1 MFEIRKN
8 KVIQNY
14 LYNLSYQIVIT
25 VLPIITTPYLTRVLG
40 ADNLGIARYVESIAT
55 LFTIIGLLGML
66 WYADRAIA
74 YNRHNKQEISRC
86 FWEIF
91 ILRIVLLVVTLI
103 VYAIFFNGI
112 EYQKYFK
119 IYAFYIVGTFL
130 DVSWL
135 FTGLEEM
142 KPVVVRNYIV
152 RIIFTILLFVCIHS
166 KQDLNAYIWIM
177 SLMTFAS
184 GALILPWIRN
194 YVSLVPLK
202 QIHFMRHLLP
212 ALALF
217 LPQAASQL
225 YVQCD
230 TVMIKA
236 MLPDVAYVSYYTENE
251 KIAKLP
257 IILATALSTVL
268 MPRIAY
274 EFSKGKNNEVKSY
287 IEKALFSTILVLLP
301 CCTGLIA
308 VARNFV
314 PFFLGK
320 EFADTFRILM
330 ILCPAMVFI
339 GISNV
344 TGIQYLVAVN
354 KNRELT
360 ISYVVALIA
369 NLCINYMLIP
379 RFGVYGAAVGTLVAE
394 GLSMSVQYY
403 YMHKYIGKTL
413 DVILVF
419 KLFILSVLM
428 GGIVYC
434 INYLNMG
441 YLAKMFVQVIVGV
454 LIYGIGVWG
463 MLRHRRRSE

>member
-1 MFEIRKN
+1 M
-8 KVIQNY
+8 
-14 LYNLSYQIVIT
+14 
-25 VLPIITTPYLTRVLG
+25 
-40 ADNLGIARYVESIAT
+40 
-55 LFTIIGLLGML
+55 
-66 WYADRAIA
+66 
-74 YNRHNKQEISRC
+74 
-86 FWEIF
+86 
-91 ILRIVLLVVTLI
+91 
-103 VYAIFFNGI
+103 
-112 EYQKYFK
+112 
-119 IYAFYIVGTFL
+119 
-130 DVSWL
+130 
-135 FTGLEEM
+135 
-142 KPVVVRNYIV
+142 
-152 RIIFTILLFVCIHS
+152 
-166 KQDLNAYIWIM
+166 
-177 SLMTFAS
+177 
-184 GALILPWIRN
+184 
-194 YVSLVPLK
+194 
-202 QIHFMRHLLP
+202 
-212 ALALF
+212 
-217 LPQAASQL
+217 
-225 YVQCD
+225 
-230 TVMIKA
+230 
-236 MLPDVAYVSYYTENE
+236 AYVSYYTENE

-320 EFADTFRILM
+320 EFADTYRILM